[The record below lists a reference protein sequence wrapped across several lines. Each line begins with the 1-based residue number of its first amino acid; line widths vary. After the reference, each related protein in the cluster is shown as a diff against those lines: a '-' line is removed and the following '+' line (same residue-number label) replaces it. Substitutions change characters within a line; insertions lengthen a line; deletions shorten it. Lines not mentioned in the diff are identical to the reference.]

1 MVLAVNVNTL
11 SAHRRPSKNK
21 KTGLEG
27 PACRARRSLGTEED
41 GTFSIALCELCV
53 AVMIFSESGNVSVAN
68 SGPIP
73 K

>member
-1 MVLAVNVNTL
+1 MNAEERIAEDCASVPLRAAGFV
-11 SAHRRPSKNK
+11 SKPISSHVP
-21 KTGLEG
+21 E
-27 PACRARRSLGTEED
+27 

-53 AVMIFSESGNVSVAN
+53 AATIFSESGNVSVPN

>member
-1 MVLAVNVNTL
+1 
-11 SAHRRPSKNK
+11 
-21 KTGLEG
+21 
-27 PACRARRSLGTEED
+27 LGTEED